1 MSFGGYVV
9 SAVESIKSLS
19 LTELKKY
26 AKAIRAKIK
35 TIKISSSID
44 EKMQAELKDLDG
56 ELDLVSTVIA
66 DKEIDEAKQQMTKNN
81 VLQVL
86 KNTKPK

>member
-1 MSFGGYVV
+1 MV
-9 SAVESIKSLS
+9 SSVESIRSLS
-19 LTELKKY
+19 LTELRKY

-35 TIKISSSID
+35 TIKNLSSID
-44 EKMQAELKDLDG
+44 EKLEAELKDLSE
-56 ELDLVSTVIA
+56 ELDLVSSVIA
-66 DKEIDEAKQQMTKNN
+66 DKEIDETKQQMIKNS